1 MQTRK
6 LLLALMAFA
15 LLILSACADAGDP
28 AETVQAYLQAKI
40 DGDREAL
47 STRLCAEMESLLDNE
62 ARSFSTVT
70 EARLEDA
77 VCTYIAEGNT
87 VSCTGAI
94 VATYG
99 TEATRFDLSNYRV
112 VQEDGEW
119 KWCGEAG

>member
-1 MQTRK
+1 MPAKTFLIT
-6 LLLALMAFA
+6 LLGIA
-15 LLILSACADAGDP
+15 LLILSACADAGNP
-28 AETVQAYLQAKI
+28 AETVQQYLQAKI

-47 STRLCAEMESLLDNE
+47 STRLCAEMEGLLDTE
-62 ARSFSTVT
+62 ARSFATVT

-77 VCTYIAEGNT
+77 VCTYNAESNS

-99 TEATRFDLSNYRV
+99 TEATRFDLSSYRV

>member
-1 MQTRK
+1 MPTK
-6 LLLALMAFA
+6 LFMIALLGCS
-15 LLILSACADAGDP
+15 LLILSACADAGNP
-28 AETVQAYLQAKI
+28 AETVQQYLQAKI

-47 STRLCAEMESLLDNE
+47 STRLCTEMESLLDNE
-62 ARSFSTVT
+62 ARSFATVT

-77 VCTYIAEGNT
+77 VCTYDAESSS
-87 VSCTGAI
+87 VSCSGAI

-99 TEATRFDLSNYRV
+99 TEATRFDLSSYRV